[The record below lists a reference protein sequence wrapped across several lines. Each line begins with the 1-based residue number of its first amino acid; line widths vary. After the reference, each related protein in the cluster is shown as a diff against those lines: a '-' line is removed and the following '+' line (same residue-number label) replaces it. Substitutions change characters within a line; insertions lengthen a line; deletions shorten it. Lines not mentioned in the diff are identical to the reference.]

1 MLKVFIVGF
10 GGFLGAIGR
19 YGLSMLFQSAFPG
32 FPLSTFIANAVG
44 CFLISLLVFS
54 IPDATRIFPYWREL
68 FITGFLG
75 SLTTM
80 STFILEGYR
89 LMVLRELGMAALYI
103 IITMISCLVAVY
115 LGHWVANFFRS

>member
-1 MLKVFIVGF
+1 MLKVLIVGV

-32 FPLSTFIANAVG
+32 FPLGTFTANALG

-54 IPDATRIFPYWREL
+54 IPDGTDIFPYWREL
-68 FITGFLG
+68 LITGFLG

-80 STFILEGYR
+80 STFMLEGYR
-89 LMVLRELGMAALYI
+89 LMALRELGMAALYG
-103 IITMISCLVAVY
+103 IITLISCLVAVY
-115 LGHWVANFFRS
+115 GGHWVATSISS